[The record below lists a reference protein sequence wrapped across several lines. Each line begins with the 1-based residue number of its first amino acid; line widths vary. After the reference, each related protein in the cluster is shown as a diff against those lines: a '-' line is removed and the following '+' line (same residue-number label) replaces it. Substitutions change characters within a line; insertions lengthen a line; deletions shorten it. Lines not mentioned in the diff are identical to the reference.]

1 MCHNDGVMKARIY
14 AFRPLLVMAAL
25 LFSSLCLTA
34 QSQPPSP
41 SAAATE
47 PKTEAMS
54 LVTQGQKL
62 NNAGKLDEAIALYQ
76 RALQLDPRCY
86 DAELYMGVSLDLQG
100 KYQEARQHL
109 AKAIEFASE
118 AQTTQSLRV
127 MAVSY
132 AFEHNTAKA
141 SEYERRAF
149 DLQSNWGKYEDAAA
163 TANELARIYL
173 ESGDTDNALQWYQT
187 GRSTGMKDP
196 KITPAEKDLWNFR
209 WEAAMARISARRGQA
224 AQAQQHLAAAKAI
237 LDKSG
242 IPDQAHF
249 YPYLVGYVALY
260 SGDYKTAIAELP
272 EAGLD
277 DPFLLSLSAQAY
289 EKSGD
294 KAHAIEY
301 YQKILTINLH
311 NPSNAFARPLAKEKL
326 ATLAPAAAVPPQH

>member
-1 MCHNDGVMKARIY
+1 MCHNDGVMQAKIHS
-14 AFRPLLVMAAL
+14 FRPLLLMSAL

-34 QSQPPSP
+34 QSQPPSQP
-41 SAAATE
+41 AAAPG
-47 PKTEAMS
+47 PKTEAMA
-54 LVTQGQKL
+54 LVKQGQDL
-62 NNAGKLDEAIALYQ
+62 NKAGKFDEAIALYQ
-76 RALQLDPRCY
+76 KALQLDPRLY

-100 KYQEARQHL
+100 KYAEARQHL
-109 AKAIEFASE
+109 AKAIELASE

-141 SEYERRAF
+141 AEYERRAY
-149 DLQSNWGKYEDAAA
+149 DLQYNWGRYEDAAA

-173 ESGDTDNALQWYQT
+173 ESGDLDNAQQWYQT
-187 GRSTGMKDP
+187 GLSTGLKDP

-209 WEAAMARISARRGQA
+209 WEAAMARITARRGQA

-237 LDKSG
+237 LDKAG

-272 EAGLD
+272 EAGMEE
-277 DPFLLSLSAQAY
+277 PFVLSLLAQAY

-294 KAHAIEY
+294 KKQAIEY

-311 NPSNAFARPLAKEKL
+311 NPSNAFARPLAKERL
-326 ATLAPAAAVPPQH
+326 AALGAAQATPAAQ

>member
-1 MCHNDGVMKARIY
+1 MVSKMCL
-14 AFRPLLVMAAL
+14 FRPPLAMLAL
-25 LFSSLCLTA
+25 LFSSLCLPA
-34 QSQPPSP
+34 QTQQPSP
-41 SAAATE
+41 PAPAQQPQS
-47 PKTEAMS
+47 EAME
-54 LVTQGQKL
+54 LVKQGQKL
-62 NNAGKLDEAIALYQ
+62 NTDGKLDDAIALYQ
-76 RALQLDPRCY
+76 KALQLDPRLY
-86 DAELYMGVSLDLQG
+86 DAELYMGVSQDLQG

-109 AKAIEFASE
+109 ARAIELASE

-132 AFEHNTAKA
+132 AFEHNTGKA
-141 SEYERRAF
+141 AEYERRAF
-149 DLQSNWGKYEDAAA
+149 DLQSNWSRYEDAAA

-187 GRSTGMKDP
+187 GRSTGMKDI

-209 WEAAMARISARRGQA
+209 WEAAMARITARRGQA
-224 AQAQQHLAAAKAI
+224 AQAQEHLAAAKAI

-260 SGDYKTAIAELP
+260 SGDYKTALAELP
-272 EAGLD
+272 EAGLE
-277 DPFLLSLSAQAY
+277 DPFVLSLLAQAY

-301 YQKILTINLH
+301 YQKVLTINLH

-326 ATLAPAAAVPPQH
+326 AALGAAQAAPPAQ

>member
-1 MCHNDGVMKARIY
+1 MCHNDGVMKASICTL
-14 AFRPLLVMAAL
+14 RPAVLVVSL

-34 QSQPPSP
+34 QSQP
-41 SAAATE
+41 SAPAT
-47 PKTEAMS
+47 PPQTEAMA
-54 LVTQGQKL
+54 LVKQGQDL
-62 NNAGKLDEAIALYQ
+62 NKDGKFDQAIALYQ
-76 RALQLDPRCY
+76 KALQLDPRLY

-109 AKAIEFASE
+109 AKAIELASE
-118 AQTTQSLRV
+118 AQTVQSLRV

-141 SEYERRAF
+141 SEYERRAY
-149 DLQSNWGKYEDAAA
+149 DLQYNWSRYEDAAA
-163 TANELARIYL
+163 TANELARMYL
-173 ESGDTDNALQWYQT
+173 ESGDLDNALQWYQT

-209 WEAAMARISARRGQA
+209 WEAAMARITARRGQT
-224 AQAQQHLAAAKAI
+224 AQAKEHLAAAKAI

-260 SGDYKTAIAELP
+260 SGDYKTAIAEFP
-272 EAGLD
+272 QAGMEE
-277 DPFLLSLSAQAY
+277 PFVLSLLAQAY

-294 KAHAIEY
+294 KAQAIVY

-311 NPSNAFARPLAKEKL
+311 NPSNAFARPLAKERL
-326 ATLAPAAAVPPQH
+326 AALGAAPAAPSAQQH